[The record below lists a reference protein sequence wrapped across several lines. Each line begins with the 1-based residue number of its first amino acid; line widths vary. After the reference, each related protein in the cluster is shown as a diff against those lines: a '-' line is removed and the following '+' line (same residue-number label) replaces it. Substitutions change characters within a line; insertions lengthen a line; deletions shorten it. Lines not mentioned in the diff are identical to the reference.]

1 MRISVVWLVLVL
13 LLNTHG
19 SWSAGGSVWES
30 SLLNEKK
37 GRERKRGKREGA
49 RDGRRRQR
57 EGEGE

>member
-1 MRISVVWLVLVL
+1 LVLVL